1 MISHSAPVH
10 VTELIVMPV
19 NRYLVDS
26 LASHESVIMP
36 LHDQA
41 INFNY
46 LLLQHLI
53 AIWLMSTI
61 CLIPNWLW
69 TVVRTSDNIVE
80 AVSDQKWQFIA
91 SLDLH
96 SIIVTP
102 NGQTGILVCST
113 QNDGSV
119 MLFDHSMVLLIA
131 HRR

>member
-1 MISHSAPVH
+1 MTIHSRLASTRALAHPQDGVSSMISHSAPVH

-53 AIWLMSTI
+53 AI
-61 CLIPNWLW
+61 
-69 TVVRTSDNIVE
+69 
-80 AVSDQKWQFIA
+80 
-91 SLDLH
+91 
-96 SIIVTP
+96 
-102 NGQTGILVCST
+102 
-113 QNDGSV
+113 
-119 MLFDHSMVLLIA
+119 
-131 HRR
+131 

>member
-53 AIWLMSTI
+53 AI
-61 CLIPNWLW
+61 
-69 TVVRTSDNIVE
+69 
-80 AVSDQKWQFIA
+80 
-91 SLDLH
+91 
-96 SIIVTP
+96 
-102 NGQTGILVCST
+102 
-113 QNDGSV
+113 
-119 MLFDHSMVLLIA
+119 
-131 HRR
+131 